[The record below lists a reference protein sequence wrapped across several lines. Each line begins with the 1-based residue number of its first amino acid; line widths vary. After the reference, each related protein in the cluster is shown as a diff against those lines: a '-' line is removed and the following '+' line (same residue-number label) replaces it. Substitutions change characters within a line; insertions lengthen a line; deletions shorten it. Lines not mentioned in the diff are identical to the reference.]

1 MALSKKKSISP
12 TSYLIPVKRQATL
25 RLHAVAECRS
35 VSLLLFLAR
44 GEVIRLTHH
53 ITNPA
58 NRCCTWRGGD
68 ICTWSM
74 HMWHRRSCHHPA
86 FSFPLRSYML
96 LSVRCRGVPIFI
108 INYNI
113 SCPALR
119 CNYASHTYQ
128 RQVASQRRYI
138 TAGAKSWSLGFCAA

>member
-12 TSYLIPVKRQATL
+12 TSYLIHVKRQTTL
-25 RLHAVAECRS
+25 RLHTAAECRS
-35 VSLLLFLAR
+35 VSLLLFLSR

-86 FSFPLRSYML
+86 LSFPVRSYML
-96 LSVRCRGVPIFI
+96 LSVRCRGVPSAPTDDPTIWRPSLSLQAIFGQ
-108 INYNI
+108 
-113 SCPALR
+113 PTPMTR
-119 CNYASHTYQ
+119 
-128 RQVASQRRYI
+128 
-138 TAGAKSWSLGFCAA
+138 